1 MSQIMLQKFFQ
12 IQYLWYKAV
21 ALRYHAKHNN
31 AKSILQLGMLVQLIQ
46 NNICIGIFT
55 KVNTNTHSLTAGM
68 IIQVGNSINLFIT
81 DKLCDLLDQPGF
93 IYQIW
98 KLRNDNT

>member
-1 MSQIMLQKFFQ
+1 MLQKLFQ
-12 IQYLWYKAV
+12 IQYLWYKTV
-21 ALRYHAKHNN
+21 SLRYHTKHDN

-81 DKLCDLLDQPGF
+81 DKLCDLLDQTCLV
-93 IYQIW
+93 YKVR